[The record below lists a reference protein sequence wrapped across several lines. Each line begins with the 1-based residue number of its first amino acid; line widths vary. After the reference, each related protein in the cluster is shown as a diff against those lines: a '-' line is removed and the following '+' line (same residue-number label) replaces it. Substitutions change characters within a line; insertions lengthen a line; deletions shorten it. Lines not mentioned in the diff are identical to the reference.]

1 MSDCVEFHHGSSSAD
16 GDDGDDDDDDDD
28 GGDEGERSLCEAA
41 GQ

>member
-16 GDDGDDDDDDDD
+16 GDDGDDDDDDD